1 MGIFVVYLMDYCVG
15 CGWWMMILYLLEI
28 GALFMV
34 RGRPYSG
41 ETVVATLFSQANQH
55 LQVWLAP
62 MLSFDWNIVVPVA
75 LIVSAACETRNLSR
89 TDFTSGRVLLF
100 SCVIIQK
107 IIIEGRGYRKRGR
120 ILRGTESI

>member
-1 MGIFVVYLMDYCVG
+1 
-15 CGWWMMILYLLEI
+15 MILYLLEI

-62 MLSFDWNIVVPVA
+62 MLSFDWNIIVPVA
-75 LIVSAACETRNLSR
+75 LIVSVFKERTGDNLVTVSR
-89 TDFTSGRVLLF
+89 LTHSGSFRREIMWF
-100 SCVIIQK
+100 
-107 IIIEGRGYRKRGR
+107 
-120 ILRGTESI
+120 